1 MLSICGCPN
10 LRSIPYPSGE
20 QTQGFT
26 NLYTLQVS
34 SCEAL
39 TSFPSEIVASCA
51 AKLEMLLLN
60 RLNISTSFPEVI
72 SHLPRM
78 SRLAYLGI
86 GDVPKFTCLPMEIG
100 PLVNLYH
107 VIVSPSS
114 DSSDLASYI
123 EFLDVLF
130 GGLKSLRSLWL
141 FGHEHWDS
149 LPDWLQNQTSLS
161 ELAIYSF
168 GIEVFPEWFGRLTS
182 LKKLKLWSCN
192 KLKSLPSVATIQ
204 KLEMEIEDCP
214 LLEQR

>member
-1 MLSICGCPN
+1 
-10 LRSIPYPSGE
+10 
-20 QTQGFT
+20 
-26 NLYTLQVS
+26 
-34 SCEAL
+34 
-39 TSFPSEIVASCA
+39 
-51 AKLEMLLLN
+51 
-60 RLNISTSFPEVI
+60 
-72 SHLPRM
+72 M

-114 DSSDLASYI
+114 DSSDLASYM

-168 GIEVFPEWFGRLTS
+168 GIEVFPEWFGKLTS
-182 LKKLKLWSCN
+182 LKILKLWSCN